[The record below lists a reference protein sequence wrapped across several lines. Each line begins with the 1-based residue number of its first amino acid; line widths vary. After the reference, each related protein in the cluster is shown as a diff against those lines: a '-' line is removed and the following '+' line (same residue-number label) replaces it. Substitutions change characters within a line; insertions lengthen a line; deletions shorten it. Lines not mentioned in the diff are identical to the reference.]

1 MAFKILHN
9 PSRLV
14 RDFISQKRAYNLN
27 LLINKN
33 KLDVRTFI
41 YSLLRKLRSIL
52 PLDLQVE
59 ITILQQQLPYE
70 MSLILNFSPNG
81 EYP

>member
-1 MAFKILHN
+1 MLKH
-9 PSRLV
+9 
-14 RDFISQKRAYNLN
+14 
-27 LLINKN
+27 
-33 KLDVRTFI
+33 

-59 ITILQQQLPYE
+59 ITIPQQQLPHE
-70 MSLILNFSPNG
+70 MSLILNFSSKG

>member
-59 ITILQQQLPYE
+59 ITIPQQQLPHE
-70 MSLILNFSPNG
+70 MSLILNFSPKG

>member
-1 MAFKILHN
+1 MLEH
-9 PSRLV
+9 
-14 RDFISQKRAYNLN
+14 
-27 LLINKN
+27 
-33 KLDVRTFI
+33 

-59 ITILQQQLPYE
+59 MTIILQQQLPE
-70 MSLILNFSPNG
+70 EVSLILNFTPKC

>member
-14 RDFISQKRAYNLN
+14 RDFISQKRVYNLN

-41 YSLLRKLRSIL
+41 YSLFRKLRSIL

-59 ITILQQQLPYE
+59 ITLPKQQLPHE